1 MSEKINADNCLMI
14 DTPDNTVATY
24 VYTDEMNNRIFHDG
38 LAYWC
43 IDKDNDN
50 KIEYYD

>member
-1 MSEKINADNCLMI
+1 MSEKINTDNCLMI
-14 DTPDNTVATY
+14 ETPDNTVANY
-24 VYTDEMNNRIFHDG
+24 VYTDYVGNRVFYDG

>member
-1 MSEKINADNCLMI
+1 MQFPRSIE
-14 DTPDNTVATY
+14 TPDNTVAKY
-24 VYTDEMNNRIFHDG
+24 VYVDEVGNPVYYDG
-38 LAYWC
+38 MAYWI